1 MEFFLILLAIFSV
14 SVIVLFG
21 LAWLAVVLAFLEP
34 SPHDDLLLDGEN
46 FDNKAKGSLG
56 R

>member
-1 MEFFLILLAIFSV
+1 METLISVLAIFGA

-21 LAWLAVVLAFLEP
+21 LAWLAVVIAFLEP
-34 SPHDDLLLDGEN
+34 SVHDDLLLDGED
-46 FDNKAKGSLG
+46 FDNKAKGKLG

>member
-1 MEFFLILLAIFSV
+1 MEIFLTLLAIFSV

-21 LAWLAVVLAFLEP
+21 FAWLAVVLAFLEP
-34 SPHDDLLLDGEN
+34 DVHGDLLLDGED